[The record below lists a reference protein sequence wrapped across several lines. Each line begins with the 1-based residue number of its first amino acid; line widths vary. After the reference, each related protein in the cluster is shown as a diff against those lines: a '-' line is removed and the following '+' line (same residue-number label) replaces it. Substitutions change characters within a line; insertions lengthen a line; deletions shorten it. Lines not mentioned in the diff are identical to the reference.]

1 MPAKSKSQQRLMA
14 AALHGATF
22 KKAAEVRES
31 MTTQQLREFATTG
44 PLAKLTGGALS
55 KSGAKNRR

>member
-1 MPAKSKSQQRLMA
+1 MPSKSKTQQRLFQ

-31 MTTQQLREFATTG
+31 MTTKQLREFATTG
-44 PLAKLTGGALS
+44 PLAKL
-55 KSGAKNRR
+55 SGAKKPQR